1 MRLIKLFLSVIFLLG
16 ISFNANAVTIKW
28 LGLAQDD
35 SAHKED
41 IDAAI
46 ADWEAKTG
54 HEVKWQYMAGPD
66 LKLKLPTMLQS
77 DDAPHLFYSWGGGVM
92 FDQADAGFLQDI
104 SAMVPYSYL

>member
-1 MRLIKLFLSVIFLLG
+1 MKIKKIIVSIIFLFA
-16 ISFNANAVTIKW
+16 ISFNVNAVTIKW

-35 SAHKED
+35 SAHKQD

-77 DDAPHLFYSWGGGVM
+77 DDAPHLFIAGVE
-92 FDQADAGFLQDI
+92 
-104 SAMVPYSYL
+104 V